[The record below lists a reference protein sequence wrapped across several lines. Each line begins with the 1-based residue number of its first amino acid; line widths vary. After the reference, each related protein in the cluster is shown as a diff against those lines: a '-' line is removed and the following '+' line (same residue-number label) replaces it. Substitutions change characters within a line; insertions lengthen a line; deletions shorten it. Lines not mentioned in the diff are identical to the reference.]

1 MTKVYSRDE
10 ERFQDDLCEVLADLD
25 GDGYLEPG
33 ATIYEADKVEY
44 VASKFFRG
52 GVDDI
57 IETIR
62 DQAWEEAGEFAESFA
77 ENITKE
83 KLAELETLIS
93 NWLDANVRVNF
104 FTVRNVKPVEV
115 TEVMIAD
122 YRNAPASGVEAAP
135 DMRDRLDQFI
145 FKWVMGED
153 EMNTGEFRHA
163 KSELLA
169 AIAASGVEGKRNG

>member
-52 GVDDI
+52 GVDNI

-62 DQAWEEAGEFAESFA
+62 DQAWEEADEFAESFA

-93 NWLDANVRVNF
+93 NWLDANVPVNF

-115 TEVMIAD
+115 TEAMIAD
-122 YRNAPASGVEAAP
+122 YRNAPAPGVTETLQAKALRDPPEVVAAEF
-135 DMRDRLDQFI
+135 DRMVERAAARGVAPSDQ
-145 FKWVMGED
+145 
-153 EMNTGEFRHA
+153 TQQ
-163 KSELLA
+163 
-169 AIAASGVEGKRNG
+169 EGGR